1 MMNILEKMMIGLI
14 PTEYRNP
21 QSWPTEALRQE
32 MNLCRLEG
40 RLIWRFLKAELD
52 RREEENENEEVIA

>member
-1 MMNILEKMMIGLI
+1 MLGLI
-14 PTEYRNP
+14 SPEYRNI
-21 QSWPTEALRQE
+21 QAWRTDALRQE

-52 RREEENENEEVIA
+52 RRESEEEEKENAADLS

>member
-1 MMNILEKMMIGLI
+1 MKMMMRKKMIGLI

-32 MNLCRLEG
+32 MNLCRKEG

-52 RREEENENEEVIA
+52 RRVEEDDDENFFA

>member
-1 MMNILEKMMIGLI
+1 MLGLI
-14 PTEYRNP
+14 SPEYRNI
-21 QSWPTEALRQE
+21 QAWRTDALRQE

-52 RREEENENEEVIA
+52 RREEEGYPNEEELNAVDLS

>member
-1 MMNILEKMMIGLI
+1 MFGWI

-21 QSWPTEALRQE
+21 QSWPTEELRQE

-52 RREEENENEEVIA
+52 RRIEEDENEEINA

>member
-1 MMNILEKMMIGLI
+1 MLGLI
-14 PTEYRNP
+14 SPEYRNP
-21 QSWPTEALRQE
+21 QAIPTDVLRQE

-52 RREEENENEEVIA
+52 RRETTEEKENAADPS

>member
-1 MMNILEKMMIGLI
+1 MLGLI
-14 PTEYRNP
+14 SPEYRNI
-21 QSWPTEALRQE
+21 QALSTDILRQE

-52 RREEENENEEVIA
+52 RREEEGYPNEEELNAVDLS